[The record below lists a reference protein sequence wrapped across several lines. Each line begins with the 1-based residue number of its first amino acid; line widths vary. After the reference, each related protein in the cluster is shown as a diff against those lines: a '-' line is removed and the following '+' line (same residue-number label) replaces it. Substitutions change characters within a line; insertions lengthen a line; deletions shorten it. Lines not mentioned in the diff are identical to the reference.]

1 VSGYGSEGRTLVRRL
16 YHPRVV
22 GLGLGFLCAASV
34 FYQQPTSVLLWAALF
49 ANGFVWPHLAFFL
62 AKTSANPY
70 LAERRNVMI
79 DSFLG
84 GLWLPLMSFNML
96 PSATLIFMLSLDNIA
111 VGGVRLFIKGVM
123 AQAAGGLLAV
133 LLFGFHVRPESNL
146 LNVLACLPMLGLY
159 PLHIG
164 YVSYRLAQKLS
175 RQKKELEGVND
186 ALRESND
193 RLTGAYEELREAN
206 RRYRL
211 ISENAGDV
219 IWLWDLLNNRY
230 DYVSPSVTR
239 LHGFT
244 VDEVMRQAMTDALPP
259 ESLRILMTEM
269 PRRLRAVE
277 AGDEE
282 ARVQSYEMTHYRKD
296 GTLVPTEVMTT
307 IVTDAQGK
315 PMLIQGMT
323 RDISSRK
330 QVEAQLR
337 ESNAQLD
344 LALTAARMGTW
355 YFDFVEGRRYLDTRA
370 CALLGIDPASFT
382 GDSAE
387 FMRIVHPDDRQ
398 RVSDAVDRNV
408 KEGLPYE
415 LEYRIVRANGDM
427 RHIATRGMLVR
438 DDAGQPVRING
449 VLWDVTEQKRTEEAL
464 LESERKFRDLSE
476 KSNVGIFLFQ
486 DGFFRYANAGFARII
501 GYDVE
506 ELVDRLRP
514 VDVMHPE
521 DLPILNE
528 RLKMRFDG
536 ENLSNSYTYRVL
548 AKGGGVRHV
557 ETYGS
562 VTSFRGRP
570 AVIGTLLDVTDRRR
584 IEEALRES
592 EERYRSI
599 FERATEGIYQST
611 PDGRFIQVNPAMARI
626 WGYGSPAEMVA
637 EARDIA
643 KQHYV
648 DPMDRERYKAAIAE
662 HGSVEGFKVEIRRR
676 DGVRIWVSLNA
687 RAVYDDAGHLVFYEG
702 TNEDITEQKL
712 MEDLIREN
720 ERRYRH
726 LVENSNDIIYTTDLS
741 GKITYVNPATERI
754 TGFTVSQLLG
764 KKGLRMIR
772 EDCREEAYAFY
783 SRQLA
788 EGVPF
793 TYNEFPVITRDGTE
807 KWLGQQA
814 QILFDREKPAGF
826 QMTARD
832 ITDRLKAEDE
842 HRQRERLRAIIE
854 MAGGVCHEM
863 NQPLQI
869 IYGLSDLMKMH
880 MIEGHPFHDQI
891 LAIKNAADRMSAI
904 TKKLTGITKYETK
917 PYVGN
922 VRIVDIDRSSAK

>member
-1 VSGYGSEGRTLVRRL
+1 VSGYGSGGRTLVRRM

-22 GLGLGFLCAASV
+22 GLGLGFFCVASV
-34 FYQQPTSVLLWAALF
+34 FYRQPTPVLVWALLF
-49 ANGFVWPHLAFFL
+49 ANGFVWPHLAFSL

-70 LAERRNVMI
+70 LAERRNVII

-84 GLWLPLMSFNML
+84 GLWLSLMSFNML
-96 PSATLIFMLSLDNIA
+96 PSATLVFMLSLDNIA
-111 VGGVRLFIKGVM
+111 VGGFRLFIKGM
-123 AQAAGGLLAV
+123 SAQAAGVLLSV
-133 LLFGFHVRPESNL
+133 LLFGFHYRPESNL

-159 PLHIG
+159 PLQIG

-175 RQKKELEGVND
+175 RQKTELESVND

-219 IWLWDLLNNRY
+219 IWLWDLANNRY
-230 DYVSPSVTR
+230 DYVSPSVTK
-239 LHGFT
+239 LNGFT
-244 VDEVMRQAMTDALPP
+244 VEEAMRQTMTDALPP
-259 ESLRILMTEM
+259 ESLEILMTEM
-269 PRRLRAVE
+269 PRRLQALE
-277 AGDEE
+277 AGDGT
-282 ARVQSYEMTHYRKD
+282 ARAQSYEMMHYRKD
-296 GTLVPTEVMTT
+296 GTFVPTEVMTT
-307 IVTDAQGK
+307 IITDAQGK
-315 PMLIQGMT
+315 PILIQGMT
-323 RDISSRK
+323 RDINSRK

-355 YFDFVEGRRYLDTRA
+355 YFDLAEDRRYLDRRA
-370 CALLGIDPASFT
+370 CDLLGIDPKT
-382 GDSAE
+382 TQGTAE
-387 FMRIVHPDDRQ
+387 EFLQVLHPDDHNKVREAMG
-398 RVSDAVDRNV
+398 RTIEEDV
-408 KEGLPYE
+408 PYE
-415 LEYRIVRANGDM
+415 LEYRIVTPGGI

-438 DDAGQPVRING
+438 SEKGQPVRVNG
-449 VLWDVTEQKRTEEAL
+449 VLWDVTEWKRTEEAM

-476 KSNVGIFLFQ
+476 KSNVGIFLMQ
-486 DGFFRYANAGFARII
+486 DGCFRYANAGFARII
-501 GYDVE
+501 GYE
-506 ELVDRLRP
+506 IAEIVDRLRP

-521 DLPILNE
+521 DLPVLNK

-536 ENLSNSYTYRVL
+536 ATMSNSFTYRAL
-548 AKGGGVRHV
+548 SKGGDVRYV

-584 IEEALRES
+584 MEAALRES

-611 PDGRFIQVNPAMARI
+611 PDGCFIQVNPAMARI

-637 EARDIA
+637 EATDIA

-648 DPMDRERYKAAIAE
+648 DPQDRERFKAAIAE

-676 DGVRIWVSLNA
+676 DGVRIWVSLKA
-687 RAVYDDAGHLVFYEG
+687 RAVYDDAGNLVFYEG

-712 MEDLIREN
+712 MEDMIREN

-726 LVENSNDIIYTTDLS
+726 LVENSNDIIYTTDLA
-741 GKITYVNPATERI
+741 GRITYVNPATERI

-772 EDCREEAYAFY
+772 EDCREEAYVFY
-783 SRQLA
+783 NRQLA

-793 TYNEFPVITRDGTE
+793 TYNELPIVTRDGTE

-814 QILFDREKPAGF
+814 QILFDGEKPAGF

-842 HRQRERLRAIIE
+842 HRQRERLGAIIE

-869 IYGLSDLMKMH
+869 IYGLSDLMRMRTT
-880 MIEGHPFHDQI
+880 EDHPFRRQI
-891 LAIKNAADRMSAI
+891 MAIKKAADRMSAI

-922 VRIVDIDRSSAK
+922 VRIVDIDRSSVK